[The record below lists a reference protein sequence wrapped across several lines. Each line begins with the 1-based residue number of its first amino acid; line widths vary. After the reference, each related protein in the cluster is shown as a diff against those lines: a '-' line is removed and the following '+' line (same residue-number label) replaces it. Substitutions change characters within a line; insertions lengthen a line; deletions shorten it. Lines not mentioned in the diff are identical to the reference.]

1 MMKNPNKCNGIA
13 KRGLKAKICSLTR
26 KIFFSLGSANFS
38 WYNCKAQLQ
47 QEYLSTWKYL
57 DNSCGHFGLDHF
69 DKNYN
74 KAIRLLN
81 KR

>member
-1 MMKNPNKCNGIA
+1 MVSQKGGLRLKFVPS
-13 KRGLKAKICSLTR
+13 RGKY
-26 KIFFSLGSANFS
+26 FFPLGSANFS